1 MSDLDAGLEAR
12 TRERLGA
19 LSEAATDAPREF
31 SRPSLNPSQ
40 QRPERAV
47 SCPHPACRAEI
58 GKPCWNSAT
67 KTERKDFHP
76 SRTNAAYAQ
85 SKGGA

>member
-1 MSDLDAGLEAR
+1 MSAHDAGFEAR

-19 LSEAATDAPREF
+19 LSEARADAPREF

-47 SCPHPACRAEI
+47 RCPHPACRADI
-58 GKPCWNSAT
+58 GRPCRNPAT
-67 KTERKDFHP
+67 KTELKDYHP

-85 SKGGA
+85 SKGDA